1 MPRARSGT
9 TNGSFRHL
17 RLDRQHVFGLGFIEI
32 GIVIG
37 LGYFAFKH
45 IIVRF
50 YPGFNRAFDFVF
62 YTAMALMV
70 LFGVISQLR

>member
-1 MPRARSGT
+1 M
-9 TNGSFRHL
+9 
-17 RLDRQHVFGLGFIEI
+17 FGLGFIEI
-32 GIVIG
+32 GIVLG